1 MKNYTKIQTE
11 DMLIIIRNEFIKY
24 MGYDIARGEFTIS
37 FAEEEDTTSLDL
49 DIDSEY
55 AYKLITAFE
64 DWCQLHE

>member
-24 MGYDIARGEFTIS
+24 MGYDIARGEFTIC
-37 FAEEEDTTSLDL
+37 FAEEEDTTSLEL

-64 DWCQLHE
+64 DWCELHE